1 VQDREP
7 LSVSGYSSE
16 ALAAAAYDHARIW
29 QALQQDKEGAD
40 MERQRAAVQRLNG
53 ELNHGLQ
60 RYVAD
65 TRLLGKLGGCTRAQL
80 HEQLQPRVL
89 PGWAPWLDTPA
100 VTTRFLGVKRTQGSA
115 QLSAMLH
122 VEGTAVNLGQYDTA
136 DEAAVVRDVGVLW
149 MQLHGALPPR
159 LPAACLPAC
168 LPPLS

>member
-122 VEGTAVNLGQYDTA
+122 GGCLVPL
-136 DEAAVVRDVGVLW
+136 
-149 MQLHGALPPR
+149 LHSCVTLLCTCARFPR
-159 LPAACLPAC
+159 RGGGGKGGHI
-168 LPPLS
+168 